1 MTFRTDMRKLALPL
15 ILVVAVVAVII
26 PACQMVGCAGPM
38 RFVPLITD
46 VTSFTNPSS
55 CGGTFVFEKTPT
67 AIVPVGADSLT
78 LTLVAALGVAAVL
91 FAPRA
96 ETDPVRVVRIEPPPP
111 PEDPRGERF
120 LV

>member
-1 MTFRTDMRKLALPL
+1 MTFRTNMRKLTLPL

-26 PACQMVGCAGPM
+26 PACQMVGCTGSM
-38 RFVPLITD
+38 RYLPLITD

-55 CGGTFVFEKTPT
+55 CGGTFVFDKTPT
-67 AIVPVGADSLT
+67 AIVPAGADSLT

-91 FAPRA
+91 FAPRVEA
-96 ETDPVRVVRIEPPPP
+96 RPVRIVRIEPPPP